1 VSIGYGKALKTAKC
15 KKLGQYKNI
24 VNFLMKDPSV
34 TLIPL
39 YTPDKKIASNF
50 VTSIIICW
58 SLC

>member
-1 VSIGYGKALKTAKC
+1 MRMSIECGKAMETAKC

-39 YTPDKKIASNF
+39 YTPDKRSASN
-50 VTSIIICW
+50 C
-58 SLC
+58 